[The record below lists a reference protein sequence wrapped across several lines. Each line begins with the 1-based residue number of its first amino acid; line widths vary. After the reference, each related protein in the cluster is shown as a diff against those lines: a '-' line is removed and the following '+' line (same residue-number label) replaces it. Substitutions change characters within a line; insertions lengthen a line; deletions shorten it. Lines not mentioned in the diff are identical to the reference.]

1 MLARGDKDEDFGS
14 DDEEYLSIMTSTDDV
29 SHRSLTSNPVS
40 PKQPFESEIAS
51 PSANLDQ
58 ELEKLL
64 IEEARKQG
72 IYDVDTVSQ
81 KYKIILILIFIIEL
95 S

>member
-1 MLARGDKDEDFGS
+1 MLARDGKDGEFGS
-14 DDEEYLSIMTSTDDV
+14 DDEEFVSVMTSNDDI
-29 SHRSLTSNPVS
+29 SQRSITSNLVS
-40 PKQPFESEIAS
+40 PKDRIIGSELAS
-51 PSANLDQ
+51 PSTNLDQ

-72 IYDVDTVSQ
+72 IYDVDPVCYALRFS
-81 KYKIILILIFIIEL
+81 